1 MIRAIIFDCF
11 GVVLTDA
18 LQAMCDEL
26 AESSPDKAR
35 EAEEL
40 IHTISKG
47 FMSIEEGDIAMSKLF
62 GITRED
68 YVKRKYGGE
77 TRNEPLLK
85 YIAGLRK
92 EYKTAMLSNVS
103 NGGLLRRFGVEEL
116 NEYFDA
122 TVASAE
128 IGFAKPEPQAYE
140 ITADK
145 LGVRLTE
152 CIFIDDREAYCDG
165 ARGVGMKAI
174 VYSSFNQLKSELSR
188 MVAS

>member
-1 MIRAIIFDCF
+1 
-11 GVVLTDA
+11 VLTDA